1 MTDYQRP
8 FLNVCS
14 AISYCHVVSRLCR
27 YWVKCKS
34 ADHEPQR
41 ENHLSEFLQWWKT
54 HWSSRHTIHR
64 LKTMANPIETK
75 NIKCNIFDVTLKLIS
90 IQQIFFKK
98 MVHIQKMLNTEDN
111 FSCAIITTYF
121 LTLLANLLS
130 TVPSVIWLKSM
141 IQASFK
147 RSFSYILRL
156 EFIERTLRKTKS
168 VA

>member
-1 MTDYQRP
+1 M
-8 FLNVCS
+8 
-14 AISYCHVVSRLCR
+14 
-27 YWVKCKS
+27 
-34 ADHEPQR
+34 
-41 ENHLSEFLQWWKT
+41 
-54 HWSSRHTIHR
+54 
-64 LKTMANPIETK
+64 
-75 NIKCNIFDVTLKLIS
+75 
-90 IQQIFFKK
+90 
-98 MVHIQKMLNTEDN
+98 MLNTKDN
-111 FSCAIITTYF
+111 FSCATITTYF